1 MKTKIIIKTLFGF
14 ISLAIILNLSGEK
27 IINPAMAQTPEA
39 TVRAAEELGFDIR
52 PETKSAAETKKPATG
67 QSNGFFSNLFSD
79 AKYIYTAGYIPF
91 TSNWNDRR
99 AGEKIETALKDK
111 LKSIEIDPARNIK
124 SENRQSFQIIQD
136 LYQIVSAD
144 SVFKKNLGKQLRK
157 LAGSGKSAAD
167 WLAENMDAIS
177 QDRSLL
183 SEYFEKLKQDDQA
196 KEELLRNRIQG
207 ALKSQESRGI
217 LICQSTFDRCWSE
230 CPNFPSN
237 SCVSNCVN
245 RDFRKDRENNCVK
258 PKFPEPPTPIVKQP
272 NEIVPKIFEPPVL
285 LPTPAPKP
293 KTPAVPVPAI
303 PSDGDLLPP
312 GPGIEE

>member
-1 MKTKIIIKTLFGF
+1 MKKISLIKIIFGF
-14 ISLAIILNLSGEK
+14 ISLAIILNFSEIG
-27 IINPAMAQTPEA
+27 IIKSTMAQTPEA

-52 PETKSAAETKKPATG
+52 PETKTTSKTDNSTAK
-67 QSNGFFSNLFSD
+67 QSGGFLSNLFSD

-91 TSNWNDRR
+91 TANWNDRK
-99 AGEKIETALKDK
+99 AGEKVETALKNK

-136 LYQIVSAD
+136 FYQIISTD
-144 SVFKKNLGKQLRK
+144 SVFKKDLGRQLRK

-167 WLAENMDAIS
+167 WLLENIDAIS

-183 SEYFEKLKQDDQA
+183 SDYFEKLKKDDLA
-196 KEELLRNRIQG
+196 KEELLKNSVKD

-237 SCVSNCVN
+237 SCVSNCIN
-245 RDFRKDRENNCVK
+245 RDFRKDRENNCGELK
-258 PKFPEPPTPIVKQP
+258 RPEPPSPIINQP
-272 NEIVPKIFEPPVL
+272 GKDTPKISELPIIS
-285 LPTPAPKP
+285 PTPKPQTPVAPI
-293 KTPAVPVPAI
+293 PAI
-303 PSDGDLLPP
+303 PDSGDLLPP
-312 GPGIEE
+312 GPGIE